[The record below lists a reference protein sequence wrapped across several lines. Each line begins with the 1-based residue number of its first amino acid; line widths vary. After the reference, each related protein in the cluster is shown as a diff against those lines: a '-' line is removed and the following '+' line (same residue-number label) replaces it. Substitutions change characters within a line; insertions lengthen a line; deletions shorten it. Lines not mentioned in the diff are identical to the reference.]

1 MGRALRMGHI
11 RGETETVCRSELQG
25 VCHGSPQ
32 KMHYLVIRDKLTA
45 PPTFPRGVQ
54 AFFGFCREF

>member
-1 MGRALRMGHI
+1 
-11 RGETETVCRSELQG
+11 
-25 VCHGSPQ
+25 
-32 KMHYLVIRDKLTA
+32 MHYLVIRDKLTA